1 MAVLTRSRH
10 KREDNVVGKGVTK
23 IPTTSPLLV
32 VHGGKIKEAA
42 ELNNSD
48 K

>member
-10 KREDNVVGKGVTK
+10 VGEDNGVGKGVSAF
-23 IPTTSPLLV
+23 PTTSPFLV